1 MSASFLVFAVAVAI
15 IRHERVVEQRELSS
29 TQSTNHQTAGSVLT
43 QTFGIESSK
52 PFILPVPNKDTSAN
66 IGDVDLSTNMASG
79 QYKDAEAIGTVKLDI
94 NTVLPLGVSQ
104 EQAYSAIVIV
114 SNGSEGDSYYLCSF
128 RYDHE
133 SEFMELIDS
142 EWLGYDL
149 AIDTVEANADL
160 IHLEVTGGAVPSKS
174 TANSH
179 SFIVMVSE
187 FYQLNTLKI
196 RPHE

>member
-94 NTVLPLGVSQ
+94 NTVLPL
-104 EQAYSAIVIV
+104 
-114 SNGSEGDSYYLCSF
+114 
-128 RYDHE
+128 
-133 SEFMELIDS
+133 ELVKS
-142 EWLGYDL
+142 K
-149 AIDTVEANADL
+149 L
-160 IHLEVTGGAVPSKS
+160 I
-174 TANSH
+174 
-179 SFIVMVSE
+179 
-187 FYQLNTLKI
+187 QLL
-196 RPHE
+196 